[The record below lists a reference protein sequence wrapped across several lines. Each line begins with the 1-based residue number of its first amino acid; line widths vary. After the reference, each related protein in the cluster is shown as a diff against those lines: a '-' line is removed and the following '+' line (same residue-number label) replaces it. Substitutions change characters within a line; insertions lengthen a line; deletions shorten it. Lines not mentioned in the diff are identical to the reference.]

1 MINMDMVGRLDKD
14 KNLTVGGVGSS
25 PYFPRFGKKSETCR
39 L

>member
-14 KNLTVGGVGSS
+14 KNLTVGGVGSLH
-25 PYFPRFGKKSETCR
+25 FPRFGKKIETCR